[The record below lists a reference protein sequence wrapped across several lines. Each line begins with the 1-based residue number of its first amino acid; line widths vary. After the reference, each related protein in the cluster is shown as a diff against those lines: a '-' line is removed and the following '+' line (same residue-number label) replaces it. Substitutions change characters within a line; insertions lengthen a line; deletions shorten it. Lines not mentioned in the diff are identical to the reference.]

1 MISPLLTSWSARCV
15 YSAGRMRPNEMLK
28 KIARELLRV
37 AAIVVLGAV
46 YGAAARLCRSLDR
59 RGQGSWRRSGCILVI
74 GTFHNPNWFHSHI
87 RPLVRSGIGDVILVC
102 DEVVEPANG
111 VCFECPP
118 RWLAT
123 LLSRAAAKFLWAIRC
138 GFRYRP
144 DLYMGYHIFPAA
156 VMALVLARLFGR
168 PACYQDTSGS
178 LELEGGGWQMDN
190 RILAA
195 LQRPSA
201 YVERLVIGMVREFD
215 SVVVRGSGAE
225 AYIRDI
231 GYRGTLAVI
240 TGSVE
245 APVAW
250 RDFSQRTIDLA
261 FVGRLMEDKRPDR
274 FIAVAAALA
283 KERAR
288 MRAVVI
294 GDGPQSEALKSLVRE
309 LGIEANVEFLG
320 KREDVVDLLALSRV
334 FVLPS
339 RSEGVS
345 IAMLEAMAAGAVPVV
360 ANVGDL
366 ADFVQSDVTGFIVAQ
381 DDIAGYT
388 QAALRLLSSEDLWRR
403 CSTRSRAS
411 AVARSGIDAIEKRWN
426 HHLKAV
432 MAKRRASAGVAY
444 ANQGNDADLR

>member
-1 MISPLLTSWSARCV
+1 
-15 YSAGRMRPNEMLK
+15 MRPHQTLK
-28 KIARELLRV
+28 KIARELLRA
-37 AAIVVLGAV
+37 AAIALLGAV
-46 YGAAARLCRSLDR
+46 YGAAALLCRSPHR
-59 RGQGSWRRSGCILVI
+59 RAQGSWQRSGCILVI
-74 GTFHNPNWFHSHI
+74 GTFHNPNWFHSHV

-111 VCFECPP
+111 VRFECPP
-118 RWLAT
+118 RWMAA
-123 LLSRAAAKFLWAIRC
+123 LLSRAAAKFLWAMRC

-190 RILAA
+190 RVLSA
-195 LQRPSA
+195 LRRPSA
-201 YVERLVIGMVREFD
+201 YLERLVIGVVREFD

-225 AYIRDI
+225 GYIRRI
-231 GYRGTLAVI
+231 GYRGSLAVI

-245 APVAW
+245 PPAAW
-250 RDFSQRTIDLA
+250 RDFSERTIDLA

-283 KERAR
+283 KARAP

-309 LGIEANVEFLG
+309 LGIGANVEFLG
-320 KREDVVDLLALSRV
+320 QREDVDDLLALTRV
-334 FVLPS
+334 FVLTS

-345 IAMLEAMAAGAVPVV
+345 IAMLEAMTAGAVPVV

-366 ADFVQSDVTGFIVAQ
+366 ADFVQDDVTGFIVAQ
-381 DDIAGYT
+381 DDIAGYSR
-388 QAALRLLSSEDLWRR
+388 AALRLLSSEDLWRR
-403 CSTRSRAS
+403 CSKRSRAC
-411 AVARSGIDAIEKRWN
+411 AVANSGIHAVASRWKR
-426 HHLKAV
+426 HLGAV
-432 MAKRRASAGVAY
+432 IAKRQAPPGVAMST
-444 ANQGNDADLR
+444 

>member
-1 MISPLLTSWSARCV
+1 
-15 YSAGRMRPNEMLK
+15 
-28 KIARELLRV
+28 
-37 AAIVVLGAV
+37 
-46 YGAAARLCRSLDR
+46 
-59 RGQGSWRRSGCILVI
+59 
-74 GTFHNPNWFHSHI
+74 
-87 RPLVRSGIGDVILVC
+87 
-102 DEVVEPANG
+102 
-111 VCFECPP
+111 
-118 RWLAT
+118 
-123 LLSRAAAKFLWAIRC
+123 
-138 GFRYRP
+138 
-144 DLYMGYHIFPAA
+144 
-156 VMALVLARLFGR
+156 
-168 PACYQDTSGS
+168 
-178 LELEGGGWQMDN
+178 
-190 RILAA
+190 
-195 LQRPSA
+195 
-201 YVERLVIGMVREFD
+201 
-215 SVVVRGSGAE
+215 
-225 AYIRDI
+225 
-231 GYRGTLAVI
+231 
-240 TGSVE
+240 
-245 APVAW
+245 
-250 RDFSQRTIDLA
+250 
-261 FVGRLMEDKRPDR
+261 MEDKRPDR

-366 ADFVQSDVTGFIVAQ
+366 VDFVQNDVTGFIVAQ

-403 CSTRSRAS
+403 CSTRSRTS
-411 AVARSGIDAIEKRWN
+411 AVARSGIDAIARRWN
-426 HHLKAV
+426 RHLRAV